1 MSFYLYEDTQ
11 LKKYRLKQNLK
22 VYRKDILQLHYNT
35 TILQLHKTRVYAAF
49 IFSSCSQIL
58 GPTRICYLKD
68 FALSA
73 LTNRLLLEN
82 DEETDC

>member
-22 VYRKDILQLHYNT
+22 VKDILQL
-35 TILQLHKTRVYAAF
+35 LKTRVYAAF